1 MSIEENYIE
10 TEFQAPVQIKG
21 YCHESFQDVA
31 EIFAQNFKKY
41 EEIGSAICVVIDGEV
56 TVDLYA
62 GYKNELRTDEWSKE
76 TLSVAFS
83 STKSLALCAH
93 ILIERR
99 TKHKRKSKYILA

>member
-1 MSIEENYIE
+1 MSIEENYIQ
-10 TEFQAPVQIKG
+10 TEFQAPVKIKG

-56 TVDLYA
+56 IVDLYA
-62 GYKNELRTDEWSKE
+62 GYKNELRTDEWSEE

-83 STKSLALCAH
+83 STKAALALCAH
-93 ILIERR
+93 LLIERGELN
-99 TKHKRKSKYILA
+99 TKEKELQ